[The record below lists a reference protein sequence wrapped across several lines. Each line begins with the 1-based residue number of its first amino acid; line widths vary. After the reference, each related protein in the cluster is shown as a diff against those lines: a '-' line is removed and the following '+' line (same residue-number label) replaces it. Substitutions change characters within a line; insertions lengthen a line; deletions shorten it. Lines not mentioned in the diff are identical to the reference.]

1 MLGISGVLEY
11 MTDNQRSSLEKIDFE
26 VANKICEIRI
36 RRNQPLILVIRNTSY
51 FLDESGDVYNCPAHN
66 IVYVDSDEFD
76 KLFLRLCDYS
86 LYSNSENLKNGFIT
100 LSNGA
105 RVGVSASAVYDN
117 GKMISV
123 KDITSL
129 NIRIPRESVN
139 CSSGVLNFLYTNAFP
154 SIIVAG
160 RANSGKTTLLRD
172 ISRGLSSGFN
182 NRYVKV
188 AIIDERNEF
197 AAKHGTENN
206 MNVGINTDVLTS
218 FSKSTGIDIAT
229 RVLSPEL
236 IVCDEISTDAEVESI
251 IQSFSSGIKF
261 ALSVH
266 CADYKDLINKS
277 IIKKLL
283 FTKEFSYIIL
293 LDNYT
298 YKPEI
303 IDATE
308 VYGEIFGTYGNC
320 FVNNRFGHLNF

>member
-1 MLGISGVLEY
+1 MLGIAGVIEY
-11 MTDNQRSSLEKIDFE
+11 LPDNLRLLFEKIDIN

-36 RRNQPLILVIRNTSY
+36 RRNQPLILVIRNKSY
-51 FLDESGDVYNCPAHN
+51 FLDDAGDVYDCPAHN
-66 IVYVDSDEFD
+66 TVYIDSREFD
-76 KLFLRLCDYS
+76 DVFMRLCDYS
-86 LYSNSENLKNGFIT
+86 LYSNGDNLKNGFIT

-105 RVGVSASAVYDN
+105 RVGVSSSAVYDN
-117 GKMISV
+117 GKMIAV
-123 KDITSL
+123 KDISSL
-129 NIRIPRESVN
+129 NIRIPREAIN
-139 CSSGVLNFLYTNAFP
+139 CSSGVLNFLYSNTFP

-188 AIIDERNEF
+188 AIVDERNEF
-197 AAKHGTENN
+197 AAKHGADNN
-206 MNVGINTDVLTS
+206 MDVGLNTDVLTS

-236 IVCDEISTDAEVESI
+236 IVCDEISTDAEVESVM
-251 IQSFSSGIKF
+251 QSFSSGIKF

-266 CADYKDLINKS
+266 CGDYNDLINKS

-283 FTKEFSYIIL
+283 STKEFSYIIL

-320 FVNNRFGHLNF
+320 FVNDRFGHFDF